1 MALCSYLMCGTYYF
15 PWGTKLSEQR
25 LHSYVKTRLCFLR
38 LVSTTEEGEKEP
50 LRRQTNS
57 FNSLLSTTVCT
68 TYCWLLIMY
77 LIIPYKYM
85 SGSRDYQ
92 TGQRDPMATGFRFIL
107 LAGNREG
114 TDIV

>member
-1 MALCSYLMCGTYYF
+1 
-15 PWGTKLSEQR
+15 
-25 LHSYVKTRLCFLR
+25 
-38 LVSTTEEGEKEP
+38 
-50 LRRQTNS
+50 
-57 FNSLLSTTVCT
+57 
-68 TYCWLLIMY
+68 MY